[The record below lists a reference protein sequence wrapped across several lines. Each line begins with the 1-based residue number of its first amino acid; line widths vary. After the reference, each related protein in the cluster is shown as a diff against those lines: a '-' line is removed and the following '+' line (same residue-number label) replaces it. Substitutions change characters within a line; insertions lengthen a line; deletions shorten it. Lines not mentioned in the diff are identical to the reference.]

1 MEISPNKTAAFLASL
16 HPRNNAQRLFAVFI
30 GVLMV
35 SGAGVILTD
44 SLVWLGI
51 PAAFLGFVV
60 LLADWRWVYYILLF
74 TLAFSREIPLP
85 GGLSMDVP
93 SEPLMLI
100 LLGCFGVNLLLKR
113 SGITARYWA
122 HPLMIIIATMLVW
135 ASVSAFSSVDSGKS
149 IKYLLAKTWY
159 IIPFVFVTLNIVRRP
174 ADVWRL
180 VAFYAA
186 SASITVIYTAIRHA
200 PHGFSFDSINP
211 SIQPFYLNHV
221 IYAAVLA
228 LLLPYTFYAAR
239 STPPGAKRI
248 AWRTAQWILLFG
260 VLLSYTRAS
269 IMALPLAG
277 FFYLAI
283 RWRLTA
289 FVLIGAVV
297 AAVGG
302 ALYFVHQNNYMLY
315 APDFE
320 KTIFN
325 GKDFEKHLEATYKL
339 EDLSG
344 MERLYRWVAAARMIS
359 DKPITGSGPATFYPE
374 YKRYT
379 VKSFRTYV
387 SDNPEHSTTHNYF
400 LLQLAEQGIP
410 GFLLFATLLCT
421 TLLMVQRLYHRTQS
435 PEYRHVV
442 LAAGLSLFIII
453 FHLLLNEIIEVDKT
467 GSFFFIG
474 LALLMRTEEWID
486 NEQLS
491 A

>member
-1 MEISPNKTAAFLASL
+1 METSSNSATTFLASL
-16 HPRNNAQRLFAVFI
+16 HPRNNAQRLFMVFM
-30 GVLMV
+30 GVLLV
-35 SGAGVILTD
+35 SGACVILFD
-44 SLVWLGI
+44 SLVWLAV
-51 PAAFLGFVV
+51 PAALLGFIV
-60 LLADWRWVYYILLF
+60 LLADWRWVYYLLLF
-74 TLAFSREIPLP
+74 ALAFSREIQLP

-100 LLGCFGVNLLLKR
+100 LLSCFGANVLLGR
-113 SGITARYWA
+113 SGITARYWG
-122 HPLMIIIATMLVW
+122 HPFIIILGLMLLW
-135 ASVSAFSSVDSGKS
+135 ASVSAFSSVDTLKS

-159 IIPFVFVTLNIVRRP
+159 IGPFIFVTLNIVRRP
-174 ADVWRL
+174 ADVWRM
-180 VAFYAA
+180 VAFYIAG
-186 SASITVIYTAIRHA
+186 ASITVVYTAIRHA
-200 PHGFSFDSINP
+200 ERGFAFDAINP

-228 LLLPYTFYAAR
+228 LLLPYAFYAAR
-239 STPPGAKRI
+239 STPPGLKRT
-248 AWRTAQWILLFG
+248 AWRAAQWLLLFG

-277 FFYLAI
+277 FFYLAV
-283 RWRLTA
+283 RWRLIA
-289 FVLIGAVV
+289 FVLVGAAV
-297 AAVGG
+297 AALGG
-302 ALYFVHQNNYMLY
+302 SLYFVHQNNYMLY

-359 DKPITGSGPATFYPE
+359 EKPITGSGPATFYPE

-400 LLQLAEQGIP
+400 LLQLAEQGFP
-410 GFLLFATLLCT
+410 GFLLFVTLLST
-421 TLLMVQRLYHRTQS
+421 ALLTMQRLYHRSRS
-435 PEYRHVV
+435 PENRRVV

-474 LALLMRTEEWID
+474 LALLMRAEEWI
-486 NEQLS
+486 EQETPVQ
-491 A
+491 